1 MSIPLSGTIGLQAVK
16 TELSV
21 SPSTFSLKSAEQGT
35 YVSLNACSTY
45 KPDGAANFSLSEW
58 YGYNHTQAC
67 VTPAAYPRIL
77 STTYDFLE
85 TYDGGVIAVG
95 DFSAYTANGSTTYKD
110 YIFKFDSQYL
120 GHAGDFGVGVSSQFN
135 SVTRAIAENSDG
147 SLIVVGNFSRYQGVT
162 VKNIV
167 KLTSGGFIDPY
178 EPFTSNIG
186 NGFDGYRNDGVLIGN
201 TFVFPNLRSVT
212 ISPIDNGK
220 ILVGGSFYGYNGAY
234 VENICKLNANG
245 TLDYSFSNNC
255 KLGTSGSIYS
265 PFVYSTRYTS
275 SGIYIVGN
283 FSPTASGSIIY
294 HGIIRVNLDGTT
306 DYGFN
311 PNGCSFAYGTG
322 ADPYIKNEVKKVEV
336 RSDSKVIIGGI
347 FTKYLRGG
355 TLVASPNY
363 ILALNSDGSVA
374 STFSGGLNDEINDL
388 GVYSDDKI
396 IFAGNFNLY
405 SLGYSVKGIV
415 RYNSDFTIDTTFMSN
430 IGSGPARINPAEQIR
445 VNSLQILH
453 TGQVLLQGNWQSWN
467 GNTNMQGIALL
478 NYDGTL
484 VWS

>member
-67 VTPAAYPRIL
+67 VTPTAYPRIL

-85 TYDGGVIAVG
+85 AYDGGVIAVG

-110 YIFKFDSQYL
+110 RIFKFDSQYL
-120 GHAGDFGVGVSSQFN
+120 GHAGDFGVGVSTQFN
-135 SVTRAIAENSDG
+135 GTVKAISENSDG
-147 SLIVVGNFSRYQGVT
+147 SLVAVGNFSNYQGVT
-162 VKNIV
+162 LNRIV
-167 KLTSGGFIDPY
+167 KLTSGGLIDPY
-178 EPFTSNIG
+178 EPFNPNTG
-186 NGFDGYRNDGVLIGN
+186 VGFTGEQLYFGY
-201 TFVFPNLRSVT
+201 TQTPNVQCVT
-212 ISPIDNGK
+212 ISSIDNGK
-220 ILVGGSFYGYNGAY
+220 ILVGGNFYGYNGWS
-234 VENICKLNANG
+234 VENICRLNANG
-245 TLDYSFSNNC
+245 SIDYVFSSNC
-255 KLGTSGSIYS
+255 RLGRTGSSYN
-265 PFVYSTRYTS
+265 PTVYSIRYS
-275 SGIYIVGN
+275 SSSIYIVGN

-294 HGIIRVNLDGTT
+294 HGIIRVNLNGTT

-322 ADPYIKNEVKKVEV
+322 ADPYQSYTVKKVEV
-336 RSDSKVIIGGI
+336 RSDSKVIIGGV

-374 STFSGGLNDEINDL
+374 STFSGGLNGEINDL

-396 IFAGNFNLY
+396 IFGGNFNL
-405 SLGYSVKGIV
+405 SPLGYSVKGII
-415 RYNSDFTIDTTFMSN
+415 RYNSDFTIDTSFMAN
-430 IGSGPARINPAEQIR
+430 IGSGPARTNPAEQ
-445 VNSLQILH
+445 VYVTSLQILH
-453 TGQVLLQGNWQSWN
+453 TGQVILHGNWQSWN